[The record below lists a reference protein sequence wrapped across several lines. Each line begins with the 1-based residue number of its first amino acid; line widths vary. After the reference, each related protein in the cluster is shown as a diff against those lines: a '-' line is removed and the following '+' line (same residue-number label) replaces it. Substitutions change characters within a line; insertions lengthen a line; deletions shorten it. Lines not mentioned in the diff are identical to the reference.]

1 MFFLDY
7 KIRYMYSYMN
17 FVFFNYMKNY
27 YFYLSSVR
35 RFFLNDNCFIYFVV
49 KKKKKRER
57 EMNLGIKWN
66 MIYNLDLYFY
76 CSVEIGLSNVRKG
89 EIVIINFI

>member
-1 MFFLDY
+1 
-7 KIRYMYSYMN
+7 
-17 FVFFNYMKNY
+17 
-27 YFYLSSVR
+27 
-35 RFFLNDNCFIYFVV
+35 
-49 KKKKKRER
+49 
-57 EMNLGIKWN
+57 